1 MSAPNFCEK
10 YCVLNQIPLDKFSDT
25 LLLEACYPRASPLYK
40 VWLRLG
46 NSDISNELSFLMT
59 LGQSTNLEEIEG
71 MVNGIYFTTYI
82 RELTKIR
89 RSFNLRLSGSRLV
102 KIAKKCFSDQNADAT
117 SSAQPPNQS
126 QNESDQ

>member
-1 MSAPNFCEK
+1 
-10 YCVLNQIPLDKFSDT
+10 
-25 LLLEACYPRASPLYK
+25 
-40 VWLRLG
+40 
-46 NSDISNELSFLMT
+46 MT

-102 KIAKKCFSDQNADAT
+102 KSRQNSVLVIRNAGQQQIFSST
-117 SSAQPPNQS
+117 TKPKP
-126 QNESDQ
+126 E